1 MAAGFSLLKES
12 QISETLLLEE
22 MISCLTAGDFTPTAN
37 HVFQTLFPLL
47 QCVQNMVE
55 TLFVHLEV
63 LCVHIE
69 PS

>member
-37 HVFQTLFPLL
+37 HVFQTLFSPLTVCAEYGGNL
-47 QCVQNMVE
+47 VCTFRS
-55 TLFVHLEV
+55 TLCTH
-63 LCVHIE
+63 
-69 PS
+69 